1 MAYAICAALRGVSA
15 AAAVLA
21 LCALVEAKAC
31 TTAES
36 VATQIRQES
45 PGAEIRLVDDPLAS
59 RLRTGIS
66 ELVGQQVP
74 LGGQYL
80 LADMPGGPTTYVVR
94 FEQGCATHH
103 GRFPHE
109 LVRAWLEGSP
119 A

>member
-1 MAYAICAALRGVSA
+1 MARALCAALRGLSA
-15 AAAVLA
+15 AGALLA
-21 LCALVEAKAC
+21 LCTVVEAKAC

-36 VATQIRQES
+36 ITMQIRQES
-45 PGAEIRLVDDPLAS
+45 SSAEIRLVDDPLAS

-80 LADMPGGPTTYVVR
+80 LAQIPGDLISYVVR
-94 FEQGCATHH
+94 FEKGCATHH